1 MHHAE
6 GVNLAD
12 LVKFDISTRDIIHK
26 RESVKVWEAINQLGN
41 QVVNMPDNSMKEKIK
56 VILTPF
62 IEEHIETE
70 VEGFNTKITKR
81 MTLYI

>member
-62 IEEHIETE
+62 IEERIETE
-70 VEGFNTKITKR
+70 VEGFNT
-81 MTLYI
+81 